1 MKKHILS
8 LALCVLM
15 LGSFLLPTVAYA
27 TNDTA
32 SIEADAAQQ
41 TDGALGDTDIDPPLT
56 GESSNEDDPDD
67 SDPDGSV
74 TPDGNDLNTG
84 SPVTTPAKSN
94 RSSFEDITISFL
106 VTDENG
112 GIVTEDKLEPGHTY
126 EVSVS
131 FYNPS
136 TVVLYGTSVS
146 LSASEASKGDVSY
159 SVRIYADNLNV
170 SRKNYSEKGIYLK
183 RPADV
188 EGTMYV
194 SGSAVFSTAE
204 QPDGVALP
212 DVELLNYDIG
222 TMVGYTE
229 MDGELPAG
237 RKNIC
242 NLAFKIT
249 TGEIATGDSNT
260 ENPDSAKNDT
270 KDQSVSNKAVTPSTE
285 SGGQSSDI
293 INNTNNVDNANSAEK
308 GNLAGDGRAVAQT
321 ASHSVLL
328 VVAIVVMT
336 ALSALNIGAVYL
348 MWRLCRHLGV
358 EYPLLDRI
366 VAAWHT
372 LTNKVTTDDL
382 APGERSD
389 PDKDVDHEES

>member
-32 SIEADAAQQ
+32 STEADAAQQ
-41 TDGALGDTDIDPPLT
+41 TDSALGDTDIDPPLT

-67 SDPDGSV
+67 GDPDDSV
-74 TPDGNDLNTG
+74 TLDGNNFNSG
-84 SPVTTPAKSN
+84 SSVTTPAKSA
-94 RSSFEDITISFL
+94 SSREGITISVL

-112 GIVTEDKLEPGHTY
+112 EIVAEGKLEPGHTY

-136 TVVLYGTSVS
+136 TVVLHGASVS
-146 LSASEASKGDVSY
+146 LRASEASKGDVSY
-159 SVRIYADNLNV
+159 SVRIYADNLDV
-170 SRKNYSEKGIYLK
+170 SWKNYSEKCIFLK

-260 ENPDSAKNDT
+260 ENSDSAKNDA
-270 KDQSVSNKAVTPSTE
+270 KDQSVSDKAATPSTE
-285 SGGQSSDI
+285 SGGQGSDI

-308 GNLAGDGRAVAQT
+308 DNLAGDGRAVAQT

-328 VVAIVVMT
+328 VVAIVVMVT
-336 ALSALNIGAVYL
+336 LSALNIGAVYL

-366 VAAWHT
+366 VAAWRT

-382 APGERSD
+382 APGEQSD

>member
-27 TNDTA
+27 ANDTA
-32 SIEADAAQQ
+32 STEADAAQQ
-41 TDGALGDTDIDPPLT
+41 TDSALGDTDIDPPLT

-67 SDPDGSV
+67 GDPDDSV
-74 TPDGNDLNTG
+74 TPDGNDLNVE
-84 SPVTTPAKSN
+84 SSATTPVKSPI
-94 RSSFEDITISFL
+94 SFEGITISFL

-112 GIVTEDKLEPGHTY
+112 GIVTEGKLEPGHTY

-136 TVVLYGTSVS
+136 TVVLHGTSVS
-146 LSASEASKGDVSY
+146 LRASESSKGHVWY

-170 SRKNYSEKGIYLK
+170 SRKNYSEKGISLE

-188 EGTMYV
+188 DGTMYV
-194 SGSAVFSTAE
+194 SGSAVFSTAK
-204 QPDGVALP
+204 QPDGVALS

-260 ENPDSAKNDT
+260 ENPDSAKNDA
-270 KDQSVSNKAVTPSTE
+270 KDQSVSDKAVTPSTE
-285 SGGQSSDI
+285 SGGQGSDI

-308 GNLAGDGRAVAQT
+308 DNLAGDGRAVAQT

-328 VVAIVVMT
+328 VVAIAVMT

-366 VAAWHT
+366 VAAWRT
-372 LTNKVTTDDL
+372 LTNKVTTGDL
-382 APGERSD
+382 APGEQSD
-389 PDKDVDHEES
+389 PDKDIDHEES